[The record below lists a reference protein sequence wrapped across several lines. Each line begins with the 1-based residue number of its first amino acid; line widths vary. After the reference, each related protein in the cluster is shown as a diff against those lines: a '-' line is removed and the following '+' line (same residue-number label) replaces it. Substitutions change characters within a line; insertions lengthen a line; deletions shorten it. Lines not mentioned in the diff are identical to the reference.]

1 MMIKIENQHQYKERR
16 KIKKIMNN
24 DKKIL
29 RGQIKILLRHIRD
42 LEQKSISFD
51 KFLYYKGLY
60 EDYDEYMNY

>member
-29 RGQIKILLRHIRD
+29 REQIKILLRHIRD

>member
-29 RGQIKILLRHIRD
+29 REQIKILLRHIRD

-51 KFLYYKGLY
+51 KILYYKGLY
-60 EDYDEYMNY
+60 EDYDDYMNY